1 MNIATRLLVYT
12 IQYAGVL
19 LAMLFL
25 LRFLLQLARASF
37 HNPISQFVYRAS
49 RIPVDGLTRLLPAIG
64 RFSIASLVLAL
75 TMEWLAIILTLLVV
89 GAGLPG
95 IILLLWWAVLG
106 VAALLVNLYF
116 YGIFAMVVLSWVAP
130 QTHHPAAVLLMQLL
144 EPVLGPAR
152 RLIPQLGCLDL
163 SPMLVL
169 FLLGASR
176 LLLHNLAAGSAM
188 IAGLV
193 PGF

>member
-1 MNIATRLLVYT
+1 
-12 IQYAGVL
+12 
-19 LAMLFL
+19 
-25 LRFLLQLARASF
+25 
-37 HNPISQFVYRAS
+37 
-49 RIPVDGLTRLLPAIG
+49 
-64 RFSIASLVLAL
+64 
-75 TMEWLAIILTLLVV
+75 
-89 GAGLPG
+89 
-95 IILLLWWAVLG
+95 
-106 VAALLVNLYF
+106 
-116 YGIFAMVVLSWVAP
+116 
-130 QTHHPAAVLLMQLL
+130 MQLL

-169 FLLGASR
+169 FLLGALR

>member
-1 MNIATRLLVYT
+1 MNIAARLLVYT

-95 IILLLWWAVLG
+95 IILPLWWAVLG
-106 VAALLVNLYF
+106 LAALLVNLYF

-144 EPVLGPAR
+144 EPILGPAR

-169 FLLGASR
+169 FALGALR

-188 IAGLV
+188 ISGLV

>member
-1 MNIATRLLVYT
+1 MSPVIGLLVYT
-12 IQYAGVL
+12 VQYAGAL

-49 RIPVDGLTRLLPAIG
+49 RIPVDGLTRLLPVVG
-64 RFSIASLVLAL
+64 RINIASLALAL
-75 TMEWLAIILTLLVV
+75 AAEWLAIVLTLMLV
-89 GAGLPG
+89 GASLPG
-95 IILLLWWAVLG
+95 IVQLLWWGVLG
-106 VAALLVNLYF
+106 IAELLVNLYF

-130 QTHHPAAVLLMQLL
+130 QTKHPAAFLLMQLL

-169 FLLGASR
+169 FALGALR

-188 IAGLV
+188 VAGLV

>member
-75 TMEWLAIILTLLVV
+75 AMEWLAIILTLLVV

-106 VAALLVNLYF
+106 LAALLVNLYF

-169 FLLGASR
+169 FLLGALR
-176 LLLHNLAAGSAM
+176 LLLHNLAAGSGM

>member
-1 MNIATRLLVYT
+1 MNTVIGLLVYA
-12 IQYAGVL
+12 IQSAGAL
-19 LAMLFL
+19 LAILFL

-37 HNPISQFVYRAS
+37 YNPISQFVYRAC
-49 RIPVDGLTRLLPAIG
+49 RIPVDGLTHLLPAIG
-64 RFSIASLVLAL
+64 RFSTASLVLAVA
-75 TMEWLAIILTLLVV
+75 MEWLAIIFTLLVV

-95 IILLLWWAVLG
+95 IILVLWWGALG
-106 VAALLVNLYF
+106 LAMLLVNLYF
-116 YGIFAMVVLSWVAP
+116 YGIFVMVVLSWVAP

-152 RLIPQLGCLDL
+152 RIIPSLGCLDL

-169 FLLGASR
+169 FALGALR
-176 LLLHNLAAGSAM
+176 LLLHNLAAASGM

>member
-1 MNIATRLLVYT
+1 MSIAIRLLVYT

-19 LAMLFL
+19 LVMLFL

-37 HNPISQFVYRAS
+37 HNPISQFVYRAT
-49 RIPVDGLTRLLPAIG
+49 RIPVDGLTRLLPVVG
-64 RFSIASLVLAL
+64 RFNIASLVLAL
-75 TMEWLAIILTLLVV
+75 AMEWLAIILTLLVV

-95 IILLLWWAVLG
+95 IIMPLWWGVLG
-106 VAALLVNLYF
+106 LAALLVNLYF
-116 YGIFAMVVLSWVAP
+116 YGIFALVVLSWVAP

-169 FLLGASR
+169 FLLGALR
-176 LLLHNLAAGSAM
+176 LLLHNLAAGSAL

>member
-106 VAALLVNLYF
+106 LAALLVNLYF

-169 FLLGASR
+169 FLLGALR

>member
-1 MNIATRLLVYT
+1 MNIATRLLIYT

-37 HNPISQFVYRAS
+37 HTPISQFVYRAT
-49 RIPVDGLTRLLPAIG
+49 RIPVDGLTRLLPAVG
-64 RFSIASLVLAL
+64 RFSVASLVLAL
-75 TMEWLAIILTLLVV
+75 TMEWFAIILTLLVV

-106 VAALLVNLYF
+106 LAALLVNLYF

-169 FLLGASR
+169 FLLGALR
-176 LLLHNLAAGSAM
+176 LLLHNLAAGSGM